1 MMENFAFWIA
11 IAIAAFV
18 LHRVLSRRFVGPQAT
33 VRGLLR
39 RYHVFEKSGLPEV
52 ECLFRLLSTRRG
64 WKRMPERFLME
75 LVARLDSKENVMRFI
90 SLAEGYG
97 FDRRNL
103 PEIARKEDMEAA
115 MGETASVLGKL
126 GYQLQNES
134 RFKEAEFVQ
143 KLALRLQPNQYFTT
157 LPLAVTY
164 YRTRRYSEAAP
175 LFKRGLAHFEK
186 REQAASPAEPSFPVP
201 DWLAGESKMKALRA
215 SCQKMYEACLKKR
228 KKG

>member
-1 MMENFAFWIA
+1 MENFAFWIA
-11 IAIAAFV
+11 LAIGAFL

-39 RYHVFEKSGLPEV
+39 RYHVFEKAGLPEV
-52 ECLFRLLSTRRG
+52 ECLFRLFSTRRG

-75 LVARLDSKENVMRFI
+75 LVARLDSRENVMRFI

-97 FDRRNL
+97 FDRKSL

-115 MGETASVLGKL
+115 MSETASVLGKL
-126 GYQLQNES
+126 GRQLQEEG
-134 RFKEAEFVQ
+134 RYKEAEFVQ

-164 YRTRRYSEAAP
+164 YRMQRYSEAAP
-175 LFKRGLAHFEK
+175 LFRRGLAHFEK
-186 REQAASPAEPSFPVP
+186 WDQEAAPAGLAFPVP
-201 DWLAGESKMKALRA
+201 DWLAGESKLKALRA
-215 SCQKMYEACLKKR
+215 SCQNMYEACLKKR
-228 KKG
+228 KKA